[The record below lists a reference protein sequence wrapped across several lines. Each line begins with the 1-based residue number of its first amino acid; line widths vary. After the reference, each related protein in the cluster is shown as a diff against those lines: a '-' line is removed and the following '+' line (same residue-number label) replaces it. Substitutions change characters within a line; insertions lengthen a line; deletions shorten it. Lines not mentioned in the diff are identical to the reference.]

1 MKTMIRVCCA
11 LLIILMT
18 GFRSSS
24 YQDETVEFACLRT
37 HKATNT
43 CHFNFVINGARYRY
57 LDIGCKYNKKRDE
70 VVKKAK
76 AGTLALARDWKIEC
90 ESVKS
95 EK

>member
-1 MKTMIRVCCA
+1 MIGRIAIAFLLVC
-11 LLIILMT
+11 LT
-18 GFRSSS
+18 GFKAHP
-24 YQDETVEFACLRT
+24 YQDENIEFSCLRM

-43 CHFNFVINGARYRY
+43 CHFNFIIDGARYRY

-70 VVKKAK
+70 VIKKAK

-90 ESVKS
+90 LEKVKS

>member
-1 MKTMIRVCCA
+1 MKFIVRTA
-11 LLIILMT
+11 FAFLIICLV
-18 GFRSSS
+18 GFKERP
-24 YQDETVEFACLRT
+24 YQDETVEFACLRM

-43 CHFNFVINGARYRY
+43 CHFNFIINGARYRY

-76 AGTLALARDWKIEC
+76 AGTLALAKDWKIEC
-90 ESVKS
+90 VVKS